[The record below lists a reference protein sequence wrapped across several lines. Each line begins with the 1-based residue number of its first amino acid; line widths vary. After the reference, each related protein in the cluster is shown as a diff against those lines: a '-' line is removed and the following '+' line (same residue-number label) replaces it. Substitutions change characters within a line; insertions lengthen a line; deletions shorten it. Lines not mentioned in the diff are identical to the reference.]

1 MFQSFKK
8 ALYFPLAYYF
18 RFFAQI
24 KLSRWKPR
32 IIIVT
37 GSSGKTTL
45 LHLIEAQLG
54 ENACYS
60 HHANSSYG
68 IPFDILDLSRKT
80 LMFYEWFALFLKTP
94 FLAFSNVPK
103 QKNYIVEADCD
114 RPGEGKFLSTLLAPE
129 VTIWISSSR
138 THSMN
143 FDNLVESGKFK
154 NVDEAIAFE
163 YGYFLEATTKLV
175 IYNADSELI
184 NKQLPRTKAKVIRIS
199 NSNLKN
205 YEVSQKG
212 TDFKINGKTYSFQF
226 LLPEATLYPIS
237 ATRSLMRYL
246 GLPQDASFT
255 KLTIPP
261 GRSSVFRGIKNTIIV
276 DSSYNSNLESAS
288 EVINMFNKIRSDK
301 KWAVVGDM
309 LEQGRKEEEEHK
321 KLANLLVASSC
332 ERVILLGPRIVGHGL
347 KILKK
352 YYGDNVVAFMSPKEV
367 LDYLKDN
374 LAGGEMIL
382 FKGARFLEG
391 VIENLLENKEDA
403 AKLARREKVWEIRRR
418 KWDL

>member
-80 LMFYEWFALFLKTP
+80 LMSYEWFELFLKTP
-94 FLAFSNVPK
+94 FLTFSKVPK
-103 QKNYIVEADCD
+103 QKIYIVEADCD
-114 RPGEGKFLSTLLAPE
+114 RPGEGKFLSTFLKPE
-129 VTIWISSSR
+129 VTIWLSSSR

-143 FDNLVESGKFK
+143 FDNLVEKGKFK

-163 YGYFLEATTKLV
+163 YGYFLEATNKLAIV
-175 IYNADSELI
+175 NSDLGLI
-184 NKQLPRTKAKVIRIS
+184 NRQLSRSQAKKIEIS
-199 NSNLKN
+199 NKSLQK
-205 YEVSQKG
+205 YEVSKG
-212 TDFKINGKTYSFQF
+212 GSIFKINNNVYKFKF
-226 LLPEATLYPIS
+226 LLPEATSYSILAALTLTKYVNLPL
-237 ATRSLMRYL
+237 AT
-246 GLPQDASFT
+246 SFQ
-255 KLTIPP
+255 KFEMPP
-261 GRSSVFRGIKNTIIV
+261 GRSSMFQGIRGITII
-276 DSSYNSNLESAS
+276 DSCYNSNFSSAS
-288 EVINMFNKIRSDK
+288 EIINMLNKIRGNK
-301 KWAVVGDM
+301 KWVVIGDL
-309 LEQGRKEEEEHK
+309 LEQGRSEKEEHER
-321 KLANLLVASSC
+321 LAQLIVQSNYD
-332 ERVILLGPRIVGHGL
+332 RVVLLGPRIVGHGL
-347 KILKK
+347 EILKK
-352 YYGDNVVAFMSPKEV
+352 HYGDNVVAFMSPKEV
-367 LDYLKDN
+367 LDYLKNN
-374 LAGGEMIL
+374 LEGGEMIL

-403 AKLARREKVWEIRRR
+403 AKLARREKVWEIRRK
-418 KWDL
+418 KWGL